1 MGGATVGTEE
11 VGDVVPY
18 PQLLMLSTGMIG
30 MLCGG
35 SARCVREEL
44 WLRNNVPSF
53 FPPQEVGDDEDDD
66 DSEGDGVGGEEGA
79 DLLPVFA
86 EEVAGPEEE
95 DVPGNGAYEGEDG
108 DGKHFEVHKACHN
121 GDNGA
126 AAEEEPVDEDSEVAV
141 GAEPFTGDL
150 HL

>member
-66 DSEGDGVGGEEGA
+66 DGEGDGVGGEEGA

-86 EEVAGPEEE
+86 EEVACPEEK
-95 DVPGNGAYEGEDG
+95 DVPDNRADEGEDG
-108 DGKHFEVHKACHN
+108 DGEDLEVHEAGHD
-121 GDNGA
+121 GDDGA
-126 AAEEEPVDEDSEVAV
+126 ATEEEPVDENGEVAV
-141 GAEPFTGDL
+141 GAEPFTGGF
-150 HL
+150 HF